1 MAADIRIGV
10 LVPAGNTIHER
21 EFDALRPAGVAFRF
35 AGFAYPPA
43 DAADFC
49 VDLAARMAEPVA
61 ALREWGARLLL
72 VGCTAASMRCADPAS
87 EARLAQLAGV
97 PVVTAASAV
106 RDACAALGLKRL
118 VVATPYGAASNG
130 IVTRYLRSIG
140 IEVTVAAIRGLD
152 LDRSPEVWKREVP
165 ALSPRAGLRP
175 GPVDRRAQCRGALP
189 ALHRPRVDRGH
200 RAVRVPH
207 RQAGA
212 EFRAGGLLGKPAP
225 PRHRRS
231 TQRRRQAGGR
241 LARSA
246 LTATRAGRG
255 CPAAGSHR
263 PHRVRASRLRLLV

>member
-1 MAADIRIGV
+1 MAESGRTSQASHMAADIRIGV

-87 EARLAQLAGV
+87 EARLAQLAGM
-97 PVVTAASAV
+97 PVVTAASAA

-130 IVTRYLRSIG
+130 IVTRYLGSIG
-140 IEVTVAAIRGLD
+140 VEVAAIRGLD

-165 ALSPRAGLRP
+165 ALSPRQVCDLGLSID
-175 GPVDRRAQCRGALP
+175 GPSAEALYLPCTGLASIEAIGLFECRT
-189 ALHRPRVDRGH
+189 
-200 RAVRVPH
+200 
-207 RQAGA
+207 
-212 EFRAGGLLGKPAP
+212 GKPALSSVQAGFWASL
-225 PRHRRS
+225 RRLGIEGRRS
-231 TQRRRQAGGR
+231 DAGR
-241 LARSA
+241 LVADWPA
-246 LTATRAGRG
+246 L
-255 CPAAGSHR
+255 P
-263 PHRVRASRLRLLV
+263 